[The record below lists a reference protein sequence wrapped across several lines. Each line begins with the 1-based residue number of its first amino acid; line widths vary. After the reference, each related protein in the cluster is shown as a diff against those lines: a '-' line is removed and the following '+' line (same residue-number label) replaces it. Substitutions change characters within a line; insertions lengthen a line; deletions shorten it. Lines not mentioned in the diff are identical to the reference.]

1 MTTLPQKIYTKKA
14 SLFEKKA
21 KAPEPEQGLIYITHY
36 ILNIRDKNKNDK
48 KQARAKAKGKKH
60 PGSGVPL
67 LFASEKPVPAV
78 SFLVFIF

>member
-1 MTTLPQKIYTKKA
+1 
-14 SLFEKKA
+14 
-21 KAPEPEQGLIYITHY
+21 
-36 ILNIRDKNKNDK
+36 LNIRDKNKNDK

-60 PGSGVPL
+60 PDSGVPL